1 MVKLFTSLEEE
12 PLNIEKL
19 LDAKK
24 AADKSSIY
32 DSTYQAVKDDIVK
45 QSEEEPEDS
54 SSDMTASDDD
64 NPDDTGDESDSDPEE
79 DTEGKEESSDEE
91 SKESEEPKEE
101 EKKESTEDKPSEE
114 PKEKVDTSDETEEG
128 EESKVAKEEMRNFSY
143 PYQASLEDDSYM
155 YDTGKSVLSRTKD
168 ALYDTAIYL
177 KSLGIKY
184 GPSILKAVYISALF
198 IMTNTIKY
206 LYIGIKNISTFINRR
221 INSFQNLKTE
231 LTAIKNSIESTE
243 HKNKDIENQLFDKD
257 KAINGI
263 VAGTSVDLIK
273 NIETVSHFVNVSV
286 AGLSTEILKDISIL
300 KDIIGMDIAKSKCE
314 ISILSVKPNSN
325 ILQVNSLKG
334 YDSNVEG
341 LTNYTSKELLPGS
354 LRLIAYLPNDQITDI
369 EQAKSAYSG
378 SHMFF
383 GIDTEEY
390 RIYQNLHYMRPE
402 ELSKY
407 CDVLIKLCDI
417 CLQHKSLYEKVLQS
431 KKGLRYN
438 FKLYFESLITSKEK
452 TGLKNS
458 LLDYVHLKSMFID
471 KVYLSAVM
479 DIHDYCARTIKHSI
493 TYIRS
498 NRDKL

>member
-1 MVKLFTSLEEE
+1 MIKLFTSLEEE

-24 AADKSSIY
+24 AADKSSVY

-54 SSDMTASDDD
+54 SSDMTESDDD
-64 NPDDTGDESDSDPEE
+64 NPDDTGDESDTDPKE
-79 DTEGKEESSDEE
+79 DTEDKEESSDEE

-155 YDTGKSVLSRTKD
+155 YNTNPGILSKTKD
-168 ALYDTAIYL
+168 ILYDTALYL
-177 KSLGIKY
+177 KYLGIKY
-184 GPSILKAVYISALF
+184 GPSILKAIYISALF
-198 IMTNTIKY
+198 VITRIIKY
-206 LYIGIKNISTFINRR
+206 LYIGIKNISVFIDRR
-221 INSFQNLKTE
+221 INSFQNLKNE
-231 LTAIKNSIESTE
+231 LIAIKTSIGSTE
-243 HKNKDIENQLFDKD
+243 HKNDDIENQLFSNDKII
-257 KAINGI
+257 KSI
-263 VAGTSVDLIK
+263 VAGSSIDLIK
-273 NIETVSHFVNVSV
+273 NVETINSFVGRSV
-286 AGLSTEILKDISIL
+286 NDLSNGILKDISIL
-300 KDIIGMDIAKSKCE
+300 KDLIGMDLAKTNCK
-314 ISILSVKPNSN
+314 ISILHVRPGSSV
-325 ILQVNSLKG
+325 LHVNSLKG
-334 YDSNVEG
+334 YDSIVDG
-341 LTNYTSKELLPGS
+341 LTNYTSKELLPGNIK
-354 LRLIAYLPNDQITDI
+354 LIAYLPNDQISDI
-369 EQAKSAYSG
+369 EQAKTAYSN

-390 RIYQNLHYMRPE
+390 RVYQNLHYMKPE
-402 ELSKY
+402 ELSNY

-417 CLQHKSLYEKVLQS
+417 CLEHKSLYEKVLQS

-438 FKLYFESLITSKEK
+438 FKHYFESLIVSKEK
-452 TGLKNS
+452 IGLRNS
-458 LLDYVHLKSMFID
+458 LIDYIYLKSMFID

-493 TYIRS
+493 TYIKS
-498 NRDKL
+498 NQDKL